1 VIGDAA
7 ERSEGWGHRTMSTFT
22 IAARVLATAFVLGF
36 GSGSAVAETVADE
49 ASDMRLAAAEVDDRA
64 LQSGVPAPSHIDST
78 DERRSLRRRTGR
90 PPVVVTSSPISAK
103 WADLRARME
112 IDDKVLNRCRD
123 RQDCPGAA
131 KTLLQLV
138 DLAREHEGRARIGQI
153 NRAINLQIRAVKDSV
168 QYGVVDFWSSPLETL
183 AAGAGDCE
191 DYAIAKYL
199 ALRHAGFGRDDL
211 RLVIVRDFQH
221 AADHAVTAVRH
232 DGQWLLLDNRNSI
245 LVDARDAR
253 HYRPLFVMR
262 DDGPAEFRMAL
273 GGWGF
278 ETPAKSSLH

>member
-1 VIGDAA
+1 
-7 ERSEGWGHRTMSTFT
+7 MS
-22 IAARVLATAFVLGF
+22 ILIMAARVLATAFVLG
-36 GSGSAVAETVADE
+36 SGCLPAVAETAADE
-49 ASDMRLAAAEVDDRA
+49 ASALPLAAADDGS
-64 LQSGVPAPSHIDST
+64 LQAVAATPSLIDST
-78 DERRSLRRRTGR
+78 DERRSLRRRAGR
-90 PPVVVTSSPISAK
+90 PPVIVTSSPISAK

-112 IDDKVLNRCRD
+112 LDDKVLKRCRD
-123 RQDCPGAA
+123 RQDCPAAA
-131 KTLLQLV
+131 KTFLQIV
-138 DLAREHEGRARIGQI
+138 DLASEHDGRARIGQI
-153 NRAINLQIRAVKDSV
+153 NRAINLHIRAVKDTV
-168 QYGVVDFWSSPLETL
+168 QYGVVDFWSSPLETF

-199 ALRHAGFGRDDL
+199 ALRQAGFGRDDL
-211 RLVIVRDFQH
+211 RLVIVRDSQH

-262 DDGPAEFRMAL
+262 DEGPAEFRLAM